1 MSYGKCKFLQNLNT
15 YLQHVVDIRKEA
27 VKTTTAVKSVKIY
40 TRINVKG
47 MGFEMWS
54 LLKIGPM
61 GGLFVLGTK
70 KGWEC
75 NK

>member
-1 MSYGKCKFLQNLNT
+1 
-15 YLQHVVDIRKEA
+15 
-27 VKTTTAVKSVKIY
+27 VKIY